1 MSAIAASLTLSACA
15 LTSAGVSPGD
25 ERNFSRTLNDESV
38 ERLIGARLKRAEG
51 AKFKK
56 VEVEVAQGIALLAGN
71 VDTAEDRVEAE
82 RIAWSAP
89 HIVEVGNEIKVGE
102 SLVGFSRGTK
112 DKVLGTSVRR
122 RLITAGDVKARNV
135 NIEAHNG
142 VVYLLGV
149 ARTPEELTR
158 ITEIAST
165 TNGARE
171 VVSYIT
177 VHDGAV
183 PAAPQNFAA
192 LPQGAIPQSSFP
204 QASLPQTSL
213 PQTSIPQTSLP
224 LAGAPL
230 AGVSGQRAV
239 PSFLSDTPQIPSQ
252 ISPQAAL
259 PALPPAASAAP
270 VDPLAPFYRDA
281 ITGERIELDPNTQ
294 TIPFRPTNGLPGG
307 GLTGALPS
315 APNGLP
321 NNIGAEDPFRIG
333 VPGETV
339 SVIESA
345 PYYIDPDTGAQIPV
359 NYIR

>member
-1 MSAIAASLTLSACA
+1 MKKLTIMSAIAASLTLSACA

-51 AKFKK
+51 ENFKD
-56 VEVEVAQGIALLAGN
+56 VEVEVAQGLALLAGN
-71 VDTAEDRVEAE
+71 VDTM
-82 RIAWSAP
+82 
-89 HIVEVGNEIKVGE
+89 VGE

-142 VVYLLGV
+142 IVYLLGV
-149 ARTPEELTR
+149 ARTPEELAR

-165 TNGARE
+165 TKGARE
-171 VVSYIT
+171 VVSYVT
-177 VHDGAV
+177 VHGDAV
-183 PAAPQNFAA
+183 PGASQNFAA
-192 LPQGAIPQSSFP
+192 LPQSPLP
-204 QASLPQTSL
+204 QASLPQTVI
-213 PQTSIPQTSLP
+213 PQTSLPQTSLP

-230 AGVSGQRAV
+230 AGVSGQRDV

-252 ISPQAAL
+252 VAPQFSPQAAL

-315 APNGLP
+315 VPNPSLSSALPNNLPNGLP

-333 VPGETV
+333 APGETV